1 MRPLQAQPATSLGTG
16 DGFCGWLGISGKTDK
31 SLPCQEVE
39 HRIKA
44 TVGAGQW
51 PGDLVCHVDGI
62 EGVATE
68 VK

>member
-1 MRPLQAQPATSLGTG
+1 MQAQLATSLWAGG
-16 DGFCGWLGISGKTDK
+16 RLRGWLGISGKADK

-39 HRIKA
+39 YRVKT

-51 PGDLVCHVDGI
+51 PGDLICHVDGV
-62 EGVATE
+62 EGVAAE

>member
-1 MRPLQAQPATSLGTG
+1 MRAQLATSLWAGSRL
-16 DGFCGWLGISGKTDK
+16 CGWLGISGKADK

-39 HRIKA
+39 HRVKA

-51 PGDLVCHVDGI
+51 PGDLICHVDGI
-62 EGVATE
+62 EGVAAE